1 VIERGKIMIKENEDR
16 KRIRDFLLQGNND
29 IYGYTK
35 KMKLDPKG
43 FKEKVA
49 HALLNGPDKKINRYN
64 RYLEAALASFMS
76 NEENVALIALTITD
90 HQPTHERNWPL
101 NDRENKICEEF
112 HKNINRE
119 NLKIDVFF
127 QQLPTVLLK
136 NDEYINSIA
145 QYLKKTN
152 SEVKNLIVDNEINR
166 GIVPLIEETRLSPSY
181 SLVRGMEWL
190 SLEDT
195 IQSLNQGL
203 NKYLSDKSP
212 TNDSIYVNR
221 LSGDFIAYVVGHS
234 KDTIHKMMALYPQ
247 ANHFLIEL
255 FKEHK
260 ENPKLDELKRGTFV
274 VRGSR

>member
-1 VIERGKIMIKENEDR
+1 MIERGKIMKEENKAK
-16 KRIRDFLLQGNND
+16 KRVTDFLLQGNND

-35 KMKLDPKG
+35 KMKLDPG
-43 FKEKVA
+43 VFKEKVT
-49 HALLNGPDKKINRYN
+49 HALLNGPDNKINRYN

-76 NEENVALIALTITD
+76 NKTNVALIALTITD
-90 HQPTHERNWPL
+90 HQPNHERNWPL

-112 HKNINRE
+112 HKNINIE

-166 GIVPLIEETRLSPSY
+166 EIVPLIEESRLSQSY
-181 SLVRGMEWL
+181 SLVRGMERL
-190 SLEDT
+190 NLEGI
-195 IQSLNQGL
+195 IQVL

-212 TNDSIYVNR
+212 TNDSIYVKH
-221 LSGDFIAYVVGHS
+221 LSGDFLAYVVDRS
-234 KDTIHKMMALYPQ
+234 KDTIHKMMALYPE
-247 ANHFLIEL
+247 ANHCLIKV
-255 FKEHK
+255 FKEHEK
-260 ENPKLDELKRGTFV
+260 NPKLDQLKRGTFV